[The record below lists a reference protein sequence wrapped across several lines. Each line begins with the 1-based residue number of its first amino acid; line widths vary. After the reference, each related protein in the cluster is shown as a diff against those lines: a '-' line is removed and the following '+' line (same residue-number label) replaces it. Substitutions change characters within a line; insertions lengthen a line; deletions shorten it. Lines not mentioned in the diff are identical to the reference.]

1 MSGTGL
7 TSGADLTG
15 PPRLADQGA
24 QAERTLLAWL
34 RTALAT
40 ATVLLVVGRELV
52 PRHPIAAGIVLACT
66 PLAAAVAVLARRRYR
81 TVRLPAHLGHP
92 EGAALLAVGNV
103 LVVAGG
109 VAVLAHVLAR

>member
-1 MSGTGL
+1 MTE
-7 TSGADLTG
+7 
-15 PPRLADQGA
+15 PPRLDDRGA

-40 ATVLLVVGRELV
+40 ATVLLAVGRELV
-52 PRHPIAAGIVLACT
+52 PRHPIAAGIVLACA
-66 PLAAAVAVLARRRYR
+66 PFAVVVAVLARRRYR
-81 TVRLPAHLGHP
+81 TVRLPTHLGHP